1 MSIRITRVERGS
13 VTILMVAVVV
23 IGVVLSLGAGRLGGA
38 IVGRARADTAADAA
52 ALAAA
57 DALALGE
64 DANAAG
70 AAARATAARNDARLV
85 SCVCIGTTAEVVVD
99 VDVPGIGALGAV
111 ARGRAKA
118 EVRPE
123 CVLELAE
130 CG

>member
-1 MSIRITRVERGS
+1 MSTPGSRTERGG

-57 DALALGE
+57 DALALGQ
-64 DANAAG
+64 DASAAQ
-70 AAARATAARNDARLV
+70 AAARATAASNDAHLV
-85 SCVCIGTTAEVVVD
+85 SCVCTGNTAEVVVD
-99 VDVPGIGALGAV
+99 VDVPGLGALGAV

-123 CVLELAE
+123 CVLDLAE

>member
-1 MSIRITRVERGS
+1 MSARGTRGERGG
-13 VTILMVAVVV
+13 VTIVMVAVVV
-23 IGVVLSLGAGRLGGA
+23 IGAVLSLGAGRLGGA

-64 DANAAG
+64 GADAAQ
-70 AAARATAARNDARLV
+70 AAARATAASNDAHLV
-85 SCVCIGTTAEVVVD
+85 SCMCSGTTADVVVD

-123 CVLELAE
+123 CVLDLAD